1 MSNTEHRC
9 FHCGEAIPPGVEL
22 TVTRNGENQS
32 VCCAGCQA
40 VAGLI
45 EASGLGR
52 YYQFRQSLALKAE
65 QDVGEV
71 VDAWKGCDERESM
84 WGTDLCNGNRELLL
98 QTEGIRCAACSWLI
112 RTHLEADRG
121 VSAVQ
126 VDTATGYTRIV
137 WNPEATRLSNLA
149 RSLLELGYKP
159 HLPLASEEE
168 HARQNERREALKR
181 LGVAGLGMMQVMMY
195 AVGLYAGD
203 ASGMSDAAR
212 AFLEWVSLAVT
223 LPVMLY
229 SGRVFFEGAWRSLKA
244 RSPGMDVP
252 VALAIGL
259 AFLASCFNFF
269 RGEGQV
275 WFDSVVMFIFFL
287 SLGRYLE
294 MVLRHRNLQAGA
306 ALARLLPEWAERI
319 RNGQSETVPATD
331 LESGDMVRVRT
342 GETFPA
348 DGEITVGETEVDEA
362 LLTGESRPLLRRPG
376 DAVIAGTIN
385 MSQPVEIEV
394 TAGGQETTV
403 SALGRL
409 LLLAQAKR
417 PDSFDIPAWLVPAF
431 IIIVLMLAVGSW
443 AFWQMVDPSR
453 AFPAML
459 AVLVASC
466 PCALSLAVPAVYAAA
481 SRRLL
486 DEGVLMTR
494 GDCLPALN
502 RVDTVVFDKTGTL
515 TRGIPKIQAVHL
527 NPQRSEF
534 SREQVTQIAAAIEAS
549 SAHPLSRAFAEV
561 EINSPAK
568 AYRSVAGQGMEA
580 EVEGRLWRI
589 GQAGFVDNN
598 MTGPQ
603 PDGIWLGDESGWL
616 ARFELGDALR
626 EGATGMIADLNA
638 AGLAVLILS
647 GDSEEAVGKIAGVL
661 EIENWRARQT
671 PEMKLQVLDDLRVQ
685 GHTVLMVGDGVNDAP
700 VLAAA
705 DVSMTVK
712 GGAELAN
719 SAADLI
725 LTSDSLGLV
734 TRVREISIRTRDLI
748 RQNLAW
754 AILYNISVVPLAMS
768 GILKPW
774 MAALGMSLSS
784 LVVVANAVRL
794 VRNKE
799 RPGTKAHKTD
809 LESISA

>member
-1 MSNTEHRC
+1 V
-9 FHCGEAIPPGVEL
+9 AEL
-22 TVTRNGENQS
+22 IN
-32 VCCAGCQA
+32 
-40 VAGLI
+40 
-45 EASGLGR
+45 ASGLGR

-65 QDVGEV
+65 QDIDQV
-71 VDAWKGCDERESM
+71 VNAWKGCDERESM
-84 WGTDLCNGNRELLL
+84 WGTDLSNGSRELLL

-112 RTHLEADRG
+112 RSHLEADRG

-168 HARQNERREALKR
+168 HARQHERREALKR

-195 AVGLYAGD
+195 AVGLYSGD

-306 ALARLLPEWAERI
+306 ALARLLPEWAERL
-319 RNGQSETVPATD
+319 RGGHAETVPAAD
-331 LESGDMVRVRT
+331 LVSGDLVRVRT

-348 DGEITVGETEVDEA
+348 DGEIVVGETEVDEA
-362 LLTGESRPLLRRPG
+362 LLTGESRPLIRRPG
-376 DAVIAGTIN
+376 DPVIAGTIN

-417 PDSFDIPAWLVPAF
+417 PDSFGIPAWLVPVF
-431 IIIVLMLAVGSW
+431 ILAVLVFAIGSW
-443 AFWQMVDPSR
+443 AFWQMADPSR

-515 TRGIPKIQAVHL
+515 TRGIPQIQAVHL
-527 NPQRSEF
+527 NPQRLEF
-534 SREQVTQIAAAIEAS
+534 SREQVMQIAAAIEAS

-561 EINSPAK
+561 EIHSPAK
-568 AYRSVAGQGMEA
+568 AQRSVAGQGMEA
-580 EVEGRLWRI
+580 EVEGRMWRI

-598 MTGPQ
+598 MSGSK
-603 PDGIWLGDESGWL
+603 PDGVWLGDENGWL
-616 ARFELGDALR
+616 ACFELGDALR
-626 EGATGMIADLNA
+626 QGATGTIADLKT
-638 AGLAVLILS
+638 AGLTVLILS
-647 GDSEEAVGKIAGVL
+647 GDSEEAVGKVAGEL
-661 EIENWRARQT
+661 GIENWRARQT
-671 PEMKLQVLDDLRVQ
+671 PEMKLQALEDLREQ
-685 GHTVLMVGDGVNDAP
+685 GHIVLMVGDGVNDAP

-725 LTSDSLGLV
+725 LTSESLDLV
-734 TRVREISIRTRDLI
+734 NRVRAISVRTRDLI

-754 AILYNISVVPLAMS
+754 AVLYNASVVPLAMS

-799 RPGTKAHKTD
+799 QPATSDHEAD

>member
-1 MSNTEHRC
+1 
-9 FHCGEAIPPGVEL
+9 
-22 TVTRNGENQS
+22 
-32 VCCAGCQA
+32 
-40 VAGLI
+40 
-45 EASGLGR
+45 
-52 YYQFRQSLALKAE
+52 
-65 QDVGEV
+65 
-71 VDAWKGCDERESM
+71 
-84 WGTDLCNGNRELLL
+84 
-98 QTEGIRCAACSWLI
+98 
-112 RTHLEADRG
+112 
-121 VSAVQ
+121 
-126 VDTATGYTRIV
+126 
-137 WNPEATRLSNLA
+137 
-149 RSLLELGYKP
+149 LGYRP

-181 LGVAGLGMMQVMMY
+181 LGIAGLGMMQVMMY
-195 AVGLYAGD
+195 AVGLYSGD

-229 SGRVFFEGAWRSLKA
+229 SGQVFFEGAWRSLKA

-259 AFLASCFNFF
+259 AFLSSCFNFF

-306 ALARLLPEWAERI
+306 ALARLLPEWAERLKD
-319 RNGQSETVPATD
+319 GHAETVPATD
-331 LESGDMVRVRT
+331 LVSGDLVRVRT

-348 DGEITVGETEVDEA
+348 DGEIITGETEVDEA
-362 LLTGESRPLLRRPG
+362 LLTGESRPLIRRPG
-376 DAVIAGTIN
+376 DPVIAGTIN

-417 PDSFDIPAWLVPAF
+417 PDSFGIPAWLVPVF
-431 IIIVLMLAVGSW
+431 ILTVLVLAIGSW

-515 TRGIPKIQAVHL
+515 TRGIPQILAAHL

-534 SREQVTQIAAAIEAS
+534 SREHLTQIAAAIEAS

-561 EINSPAK
+561 EINYPAK
-568 AYRSVAGQGMEA
+568 AQRSVAGQGMEA

-589 GQAGFVDNN
+589 GQAGFVDNS
-598 MTGPQ
+598 MTGSKF
-603 PDGIWLGDESGWL
+603 DGIWLGDDGGWV

-626 EGATGMIADLNA
+626 LGASATIADLKA

-647 GDSEEAVGKIAGVL
+647 GDSAEAVGKVADDL
-661 EIENWRARQT
+661 DIENWRARQT
-671 PEMKLQVLDDLRVQ
+671 PEMKLQALEALREQ

-725 LTSDSLGLV
+725 LTSESLGLV
-734 TRVREISIRTRDLI
+734 TRVREISIRTRALI

-754 AILYNISVVPLAMS
+754 AVLYNASVVPLAMS

-794 VRNKE
+794 VRNRE
-799 RPGTKAHKTD
+799 QPATSNHEAD

>member
-1 MSNTEHRC
+1 M
-9 FHCGEAIPPGVEL
+9 PGKA
-22 TVTRNGENQS
+22 VTNVNP
-32 VCCAGCQA
+32 
-40 VAGLI
+40 
-45 EASGLGR
+45 
-52 YYQFRQSLALKAE
+52 
-65 QDVGEV
+65 
-71 VDAWKGCDERESM
+71 
-84 WGTDLCNGNRELLL
+84 WGTDLCNGTRELLL

-121 VSAVQ
+121 ISAVQ

-203 ASGMSDAAR
+203 ASGMSDGAR

-294 MVLRHRNLQAGA
+294 MILRHRNLQAGA
-306 ALARLLPEWAERI
+306 ALARLLPEWAERL
-319 RNGQSETVPATD
+319 RDGRAETVPATD
-331 LESGDMVRVRT
+331 LVNGDLVRVRT

-348 DGEITVGETEVDEA
+348 DGEIIAGETEVDEA
-362 LLTGESRPLLRRPG
+362 LLTGESRPLIRRLG
-376 DAVIAGTIN
+376 DPVIAGTIN

-417 PDSFDIPAWLVPAF
+417 PDSFGVPSWLVPAF
-431 IIIVLMLAVGSW
+431 IVTVLVLAIGSW
-443 AFWQMVDPSR
+443 AFWQMADPSR

-515 TRGIPKIQAVHL
+515 TRGIPQIQAVHL
-527 NPQRSEF
+527 NPQQPEF
-534 SREQVTQIAAAIEAS
+534 SREQAIQIAAAIEAS
-549 SAHPLSRAFAEV
+549 SAHPLSRAFSEV

-568 AYRSVAGQGMEA
+568 AQRSVAGQGMEA
-580 EVEGRLWRI
+580 QVQGRLWRV
-589 GQAGFVDNN
+589 GQAGFVDNSIN
-598 MTGPQ
+598 GSQ
-603 PDGIWLGDESGWL
+603 PDGIWLGDETGWL

-626 EGATGMIADLNA
+626 EGASETIADLKA
-638 AGLAVLILS
+638 AGLDVLILS
-647 GDSEEAVGKIAGVL
+647 GDSEEAVRKIADAL
-661 EIENWRARQT
+661 DIENWRARQT
-671 PEMKLQVLDDLRVQ
+671 PEMKLQVLEDLREQ

-725 LTSDSLGLV
+725 LTSESLDLF

-748 RQNLAW
+748 RQNLTW
-754 AILYNISVVPLAMS
+754 AVLYNASVVPLAMS

-794 VRNKE
+794 VRKNG
-799 RPGTKAHKTD
+799 RPVTNAHETG

>member
-1 MSNTEHRC
+1 MHSDDRC
-9 FHCGEAIPPGVEL
+9 FHCGESIPSGIEL
-22 TVTRNGENQS
+22 TVTRNGVAEL
-32 VCCAGCQA
+32 VCCTGCQA
-40 VAGLI
+40 VAELI
-45 EASGLGR
+45 NAMGLGR
-52 YYQFRQSLALKAE
+52 YYQFRQSLALKAD
-65 QDVGEV
+65 QDIDQV
-71 VDAWKGCDERESM
+71 VEAWKGCDQREAM
-84 WGTDLCNGNRELLL
+84 WGRDLSNGTKELLL

-112 RTHLEADRG
+112 RSHLEANPG

-137 WNPEATRLSNLA
+137 WNPGATRLSTLA

-159 HLPLASEEE
+159 HLPLAGEEE

-203 ASGMSDAAR
+203 ASGMSNAAR

-223 LPVMLY
+223 LPVLLY

-259 AFLASCFNFF
+259 AFTASCFSFF
-269 RGEGQV
+269 RGEGPV

-294 MVLRHRNLQAGA
+294 MIMRHRNLQAGA

-319 RNGQSETVPATD
+319 ENGKAKTVPATD
-331 LESGDMVRVRT
+331 LEFDDLVRIRT

-348 DGEITVGETEVDEA
+348 DGEIIMGETEVDEA
-362 LLTGESRPLLRRPG
+362 LLTGESHPVMRHPG
-376 DAVIAGTIN
+376 DPVIAGTIN
-385 MSQPVEIEV
+385 LTQTVEIQV
-394 TAGGQETTV
+394 TAGGAETTV

-409 LLLAQAKR
+409 LLLAQARR
-417 PDSFDIPAWLVPAF
+417 PDSFGMPSWLVPAF
-431 IIIVLMLAVGSW
+431 IVTVLLLAVGSW
-443 AFWQMVDPSR
+443 GFWQMADPSR

-494 GDCLPALN
+494 GDCLPTIN

-515 TRGIPKIQAVHL
+515 TCGRPEIQAVHL
-527 NPQRSEF
+527 NPHRSEL
-534 SREQVTQIAAAIEAS
+534 SGDQLMRIAATIEAS
-549 SAHPLSRAFAEV
+549 SAHPVSRAFVGV
-561 EINSPAK
+561 EIDGQINVQ
-568 AYRSVAGQGMEA
+568 RSIAGQGMEA
-580 EVEGRLWRI
+580 EIDGFRWRI
-589 GQAGFVDNN
+589 GQAGFVDSELTSSN
-598 MTGPQ
+598 Q
-603 PDGIWLGDESGWL
+603 DGIWLGDEVSWM

-626 EGATGMIADLNA
+626 EGASSAVDNLRASGIT
-638 AGLAVLILS
+638 VLIVS
-647 GDSEEAVGKIAGVL
+647 GDSEEAVGKIAREL

-671 PEMKLQVLDDLRVQ
+671 PEMKLQVLEEIRSQ
-685 GHTVLMVGDGVNDAP
+685 GHSVLMVGDGVNDAP

-725 LTSDSLGLV
+725 LTSESLELV
-734 TRVREISIRTRDLI
+734 TRIREIALRTRSLI
-748 RQNLAW
+748 RQNLTW
-754 AILYNISVVPLAMS
+754 AILYNASVMPLAMS
-768 GILKPW
+768 GVLKPW

-794 VRNKE
+794 VRGNSQPAPLVHE
-799 RPGTKAHKTD
+799 VES
-809 LESISA
+809 ESISA